1 MIEFLEEYLQSDIRY
16 NFFLRTK
23 LEKDYKKYMLYDEH
37 LTHLYEELDLWD
49 NWEMYYTEDDIN
61 KILHYIKSKN

>member
-49 NWEMYYTEDDIN
+49 DWEMYYTEDDIN
-61 KILHYIKSKN
+61 KILNYIKSKN